1 MEIYLGKPQI
11 FRNSTTL
18 VINLQF
24 KEEITRVLENIFNEM
39 IIEKQPQNV
48 QGTSK
53 TVFKGHFFKKQK
65 GPECAVPLNFL

>member
-1 MEIYLGKPQI
+1 
-11 FRNSTTL
+11 
-18 VINLQF
+18 
-24 KEEITRVLENIFNEM
+24 M